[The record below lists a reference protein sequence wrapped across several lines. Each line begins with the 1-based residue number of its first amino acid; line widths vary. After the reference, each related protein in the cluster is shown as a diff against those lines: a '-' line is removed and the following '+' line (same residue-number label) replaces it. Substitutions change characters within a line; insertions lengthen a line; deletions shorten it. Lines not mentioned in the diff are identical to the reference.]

1 MFNWKNLKVRNHKSM
16 LLVGDA
22 VRLDILPLTVNQD
35 HIKIFND
42 ASYWYICKK
51 PLDSDKD
58 IRKAFWNFEAPE

>member
-1 MFNWKNLKVRNHKSM
+1 M